1 MSRTAL
7 RQELAALLVLAVP
20 MALTQG
26 GQALMGVVDVAVL
39 GHAGQVAL
47 TATHVGNSLYFGLA
61 IFGMGVMHGLDP
73 LVAQALGAGDP
84 VRARR
89 LVWQGLWLALGL
101 TVTLGPAIA
110 LAPRG
115 LVAFGALAG
124 RALGVPLGITP
135 EVAGLAERF
144 VLWRLPSLP
153 FFFGYF
159 ALRAYL
165 QGHGRVRPLVVA
177 VVAANVLN
185 LGGDLL
191 LVFGGAGLPGWAGPL
206 RSIPAMGVAG
216 AALSTALCSVLQAAV
231 LAAGVRALTR
241 VNGCS
246 PAGEPAR
253 PASPRPAW
261 RPDPHALGL
270 ALRVGLPAGLHMFAE
285 VSFFALASILS
296 AAFGT
301 APGAAHAI
309 ALQVA
314 SLTFT
319 VATGVGNA
327 GSVRVARAVGARDRE
342 GARRAGVAALV
353 AGGGYMACTALVLLT
368 LPWWVARAM
377 TDDPA
382 ILAIAVPLLRVAA
395 CFQLFDGLQGVG
407 AGVLRGAGETRFTF
421 LANMVA
427 YWVVGLPVTLALV
440 SWVGLGVFGLWAGF
454 VVSLAVVA
462 ACLVWRFHTL
472 SSREIAPLASAVPP
486 A

>member
-1 MSRTAL
+1 MRRTAL
-7 RQELAALLVLAVP
+7 RQELSALLVLAVP

-26 GQALMGVVDVAVL
+26 GQALMGVVDVAVV

-47 TATHVGNSLYFGLA
+47 TATSLGNSLYFSLA

-73 LVAQALGAGDP
+73 LVAQAVGAGDA

-101 TVTLGPAIA
+101 TVALGPAIA
-110 LAPRG
+110 LVPRL
-115 LVAFGALAG
+115 LVPFGAAAG
-124 RALGVPLGITP
+124 SALDVPLGITP
-135 EVAGLAERF
+135 EVAALAQRF
-144 VLWRLPSLP
+144 ILWRLPSLP
-153 FFFGYF
+153 CFFGYF

-165 QGHGRVRPLVVA
+165 QAVGRVRPMVVA

-185 LGGDLL
+185 LCGDLL
-191 LVFGGAGLPGWAGPL
+191 LVFGGAGLPAWTGPL
-206 RSIPAMGVAG
+206 RAVPAMGVAG
-216 AALSTALCSVLQAAV
+216 AALSTAMCSVLQAAV
-231 LAAGVRALTR
+231 LALGVRAILRTEPLR
-241 VNGCS
+241 V
-246 PAGEPAR
+246 AR
-253 PASPRPAW
+253 
-261 RPDPHALGL
+261 RPDAREL
-270 ALRVGLPAGLHMFAE
+270 ALAVRVGLPAGLHMFAE
-285 VSFFALASILS
+285 VSFFSLASVLS

-319 VATGVGNA
+319 VAVGLGNA
-327 GSVRVARAVGARDRE
+327 GSVRVGRAVGARDRA
-342 GARRAGVAALV
+342 GARRAGVVALAAG
-353 AGGGYMACTALVLLT
+353 AAFMSGTALVLLLAPT
-368 LPWWVARAM
+368 EVAGVM
-377 TDDPA
+377 TDDPG

-427 YWVVGLPVTLALV
+427 YWIVGLPLMFVLL
-440 SWVGLGVFGLWAGF
+440 SRLELGVFGLWAGF

-462 ACLVWRFHTL
+462 AGVVWRFLHVTA
-472 SSREIAPLASAVPP
+472 REIVPLSELPHA
-486 A
+486 